1 MERSSRLLM
10 PKRRQQSAGLMAVM
24 LIVFASACAPLPGH
38 WRPGW
43 NEHTADGMP
52 TSETAGSWTMSEA
65 ETQDGRFIG
74 LAISG
79 GGSRAAN
86 FGAAVMLEL
95 QQRGLLN
102 QVDVISGVSGGTL
115 PAVYYGLGDKAGP
128 FEAEAVRK
136 TLGYDFQR
144 NWLWRWLLPHNIFRF
159 WFTDFTRSDI
169 MVQVFNAHLTH
180 KATFADLRPH
190 PKILLNATV
199 HNDHTRFTF
208 TDDRFAALQSNL
220 ATYRVANAVNASSA
234 FPGAFDDVTLENFS
248 PQDPAVLKALGVD
261 PVKYLHLY
269 DGGPIDNLGVQAIVE
284 YLNRNVTGPRGS
296 TAFPK
301 SCLMFVVDATPAS
314 EHPELNARQSS
325 RQVID
330 YFINMN
336 VLDATDAM
344 LIESRRSNLVR
355 AGIPIERQDQD
366 VRGHFAINDQTG
378 CGCEVRHV
386 ALRHLTYMPES
397 TEAPGLA
404 YRATRISTKF
414 WVSKEEQDDLFMAAK
429 LLVKELEDDRL
440 LPGPDWKPACD
451 RPS

>member
-1 MERSSRLLM
+1 
-10 PKRRQQSAGLMAVM
+10 
-24 LIVFASACAPLPGH
+24 
-38 WRPGW
+38 
-43 NEHTADGMP
+43 
-52 TSETAGSWTMSEA
+52 
-65 ETQDGRFIG
+65 
-74 LAISG
+74 
-79 GGSRAAN
+79 
-86 FGAAVMLEL
+86 
-95 QQRGLLN
+95 
-102 QVDVISGVSGGTL
+102 
-115 PAVYYGLGDKAGP
+115 
-128 FEAEAVRK
+128 
-136 TLGYDFQR
+136 
-144 NWLWRWLLPHNIFRF
+144 
-159 WFTDFTRSDI
+159 
-169 MVQVFNAHLTH
+169 
-180 KATFADLRPH
+180 
-190 PKILLNATV
+190 
-199 HNDHTRFTF
+199 
-208 TDDRFAALQSNL
+208 
-220 ATYRVANAVNASSA
+220 
-234 FPGAFDDVTLENFS
+234 
-248 PQDPAVLKALGVD
+248 
-261 PVKYLHLY
+261 
-269 DGGPIDNLGVQAIVE
+269 
-284 YLNRNVTGPRGS
+284 
-296 TAFPK
+296 
-301 SCLMFVVDATPAS
+301 MFLVDATPAS